1 MLADL
6 IAGFVSGAVLIVAI
20 GAQNSYVLRQGI
32 RRQHV
37 LPLVLLCAGADAL
50 LIAAGI
56 AGLGALI
63 ETQAVFL
70 SIARYAG
77 AAFLFAYALVS
88 ARRAFTGERLEVDA
102 EGSVRLRTALAT
114 CLGFTFL
121 NPHVYLDTVILLGSL
136 ASQRGDGRWL
146 FGAGAA
152 CASFVWF
159 FALGYGARLLAP
171 LFARAVAWRILDSLI
186 SLTMFAL
193 GLSLLLG

>member
-1 MLADL
+1 MFADL

-56 AGLGALI
+56 GGLGALI
-63 ETQAVFL
+63 ERQPVFL

-88 ARRAFTGERLEVDA
+88 ARRAFTGERLEVHA

-136 ASQRGDGRWL
+136 ASQHGDSRWL

-152 CASFVWF
+152 AASFVWF

-171 LFARAVAWRILDSLI
+171 WFAKAIAWRILDSLI

-193 GLSLLLG
+193 GLKLLLG